1 MRVFGACAG
10 LDGQVGATFAHADG
24 TSAVGAEIRHVAE
37 RNVPPKKSLTTVR
50 DVTCP
55 RSHVE
60 GSSFSVLVSRTM
72 TSVELWGVVPEL
84 IVHCVVGSP
93 EVASNSDTAAVTLE
107 AGVAPGS
114 CFVSMW
120 PTADTS
126 TTRSD
131 PPPVKA

>member
-10 LDGQVGATFAHADG
+10 LDGQVGATLAQADG
-24 TSAVGAEIRHVAE
+24 TSAVGAETWHVAE
-37 RNVPPKKSLTTVR
+37 GKVPPKKSLTRVR
-50 DVTCP
+50 DMTCP

-72 TSVELWGVVPEL
+72 TSVVLCGVVPEL

-107 AGVAPGS
+107 AAVEPRRA
-114 CFVSMW
+114 
-120 PTADTS
+120 TS
-126 TTRSD
+126 
-131 PPPVKA
+131 A